1 MGADA
6 MKNIIRFPLRQQKRS
21 LMAKGFR
28 RIEAIADELDDIIA
42 ELNYIEME
50 MDKNELMLIEKKLVP
65 DSLTKFTHKSLT
77 ATALELE
84 NASENFR
91 ERLQAMLEA
100 WAEALEQKL
109 GGDK

>member
-1 MGADA
+1 
-6 MKNIIRFPLRQQKRS
+6 MKNIIKFPLRQQKRS

-28 RIEAIADELDDIIA
+28 RVEAIADELDDIIA

-50 MDKNELMLIEKKLVP
+50 MDQNELMLVP

-91 ERLQAMLEA
+91 ERLQAMLDA

-109 GGDK
+109 GGGK